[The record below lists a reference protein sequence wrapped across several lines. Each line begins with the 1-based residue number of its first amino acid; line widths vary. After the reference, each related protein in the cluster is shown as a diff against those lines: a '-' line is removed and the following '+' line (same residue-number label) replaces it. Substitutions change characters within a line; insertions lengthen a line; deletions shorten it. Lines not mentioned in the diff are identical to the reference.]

1 MTLHQSS
8 PASDAIVRRIAS
20 LSPAGTLLTPT
31 FLGQLEEATRELI
44 ALFKEQGK
52 LEENPAALALNRT
65 VDLHREAAQACLAG
79 KRVLLTG
86 GLGCVG
92 SRLIPLLTELGAV
105 QIVIV
110 DIAVPDESDS
120 GRPNAFQDD
129 KLPQLL
135 FKVDVRH
142 ADALGEVFARVRPD
156 IVFHLASIREPGRA
170 EAVVRE
176 AIETNVFGTR
186 NVINACLQHGVK
198 DAIYSSTGK
207 CFAYLSD
214 HVYTGS
220 KKLAEAQWVAAG
232 RRHPVTRF
240 RFTRFTHIMENGVI
254 AQDIAD
260 GIANGLVGLH
270 GPDRNF
276 NIQNLRQACHLL
288 VNALALADQTPADGF
303 WAAVDLGWPVNTLEL
318 ALYKIYRSEKP
329 VAIHFL
335 GVPKG
340 YDEVFFRG
348 QFSWSGET
356 EYHPLINALEAP
368 DGFGDSTG
376 TMVGARVQP
385 FSEQALANELDTL
398 ESALADTSLDVVE
411 VKSALNAAGLG
422 MARAMFAKADLSRLI
437 DILWWGAA
445 PAWAGKNA
453 VEAARFQKVI
463 DLLADNITDRLKR
476 DSSTL
481 DDQTRQMLLDVAET
495 LAQVEA
501 LSGRAERIRNLV
513 EPVSEPQVALTA
525 AHQ

>member
-1 MTLHQSS
+1 MTQHQTST
-8 PASDAIVRRIAS
+8 ASEAIVRRITS
-20 LSPAGTLLTPT
+20 LSSAGSACSPLILE
-31 FLGQLEEATRELI
+31 QLKGATRELI
-44 ALFKEQGK
+44 EIFKAQGK
-52 LEENPAALALNRT
+52 LDENPAALAMNRT
-65 VDLHREAAQACLAG
+65 VELHREAAQTALTG

-92 SRLIPLLTELGAV
+92 SRLIPLLTELGAA
-105 QIVIV
+105 QIAIV
-110 DIAVPDESDS
+110 DIAVLDETANGRGICDS
-120 GRPNAFQDD
+120 NGEPSY
-129 KLPQLL
+129 LL
-135 FKVDVRH
+135 FKVDVRD
-142 ADALGEVFARVRPD
+142 ADALDAVFADVRPNV
-156 IVFHLASIREPGRA
+156 VFHLASIREPGRA

-186 NVINACLQHGVK
+186 NVINACLRHGVG

-207 CFAYLSD
+207 CFAYVSD

-220 KKLAEAQWVAAG
+220 KKLAEAQWVSAA
-232 RRHPVTRF
+232 RRKPITRF

-254 AQDIAD
+254 AQDIVD
-260 GIANGLVGLH
+260 GISNGLVGLH

-288 VNALALADQTPADGF
+288 INALALAEQTPEDGF

-329 VAIHFL
+329 VAVHFM

-348 QFSWSGET
+348 QFSWDGET

-385 FSEQALANELDTL
+385 FSYDALSVELAKL
-398 ESALADTSLDVVE
+398 ESALGDNRLDVTD
-411 VKSALNAAGLG
+411 VKNALTLAVSGL
-422 MARAMFAKADLSRLI
+422 AQAVFAQAELPRLI

-445 PAWAGKNA
+445 PAWAGENA
-453 VEAARFQKVI
+453 STAARFHKVI
-463 DLLADNITDRLKR
+463 ALLADAITDQLKR
-476 DSSTL
+476 SSESPTKEN
-481 DDQTRQMLLDVAET
+481 RQMLQEVANT
-495 LAQVEA
+495 LMQVDA
-501 LSGRAERIRNLV
+501 LSARGTHLRKLLGLHH
-513 EPVSEPQVALTA
+513 EPVMSLMAVQ
-525 AHQ
+525 